1 MDKLH
6 VDYTQY
12 HNLID
17 RVIDQ
22 VRRSGFVPDLV
33 LGISRG
39 GLFLADG
46 LSRALKCPMAVV
58 AASSYIGPSGTV
70 QGGLQIS
77 ASIASVVPVQGRVLL
92 ADDLADSGQTLLQLQ
107 AHLVH
112 AHPSISVLKTAVV
125 WVKPAS
131 VFKPDYAAEYLK
143 KDLWIV
149 QPFEVRDF

>member
-12 HNLID
+12 HSLID

-22 VRRSGFVPDLV
+22 VRLSGFLPDLV
-33 LGISRG
+33 LGVSRG

-58 AASSYIGPSGTV
+58 AASSYMGPSGTV

-92 ADDLADSGQTLLQLQ
+92 VDDLADSGQTLMRLQ
-107 AHLVH
+107 AHLRH
-112 AHPSISVLKTAVV
+112 AHPAISELRTAVI

-131 VFKPDYAAEYLK
+131 VFRPEYSAEHLK
-143 KDLWIV
+143 QDLWIV